1 MFGAKVI
8 ITLENTKKIMFYS
21 HRGRGVRKKQEI
33 AAEYLKKTIKT
44 LFDVCKLLQ
53 SSCAKSYGFGFKNEF
68 LRQFHNPYHNNYRYY
83 KHQKEKPTAL
93 QA

>member
-8 ITLENTKKIMFYS
+8 ITLENTKKIIFYS
-21 HRGRGVRKKQEI
+21 HRGRGVRKKQ
-33 AAEYLKKTIKT
+33 KK
-44 LFDVCKLLQ
+44 LFLMFVRLLQ

-83 KHQKEKPTAL
+83 KHQKAKTSAL

>member
-21 HRGRGVRKKQEI
+21 HSATRGLE
-33 AAEYLKKTIKT
+33 KTIKT

-68 LRQFHNPYHNNYRYY
+68 LRQFHNPYHYN
-83 KHQKEKPTAL
+83 
-93 QA
+93 

>member
-21 HRGRGVRKKQEI
+21 HRGERGK
-33 AAEYLKKTIKT
+33 KKTIKT

-83 KHQKEKPTAL
+83 KHQKAKTSAL
-93 QA
+93 QPKKHN